1 MNQEELL
8 RGTTRQDE
16 EAFLEETLSVIR
28 DNLTNYGEQV
38 DSLRAEIDVMLDHF
52 HDDNP
57 ELINLLENTM
67 TLHDQMSN
75 CRQSWS
81 MSGTRKPW
89 ASRIS
94 AG

>member
-38 DSLRAEIDVMLDHF
+38 DSLRAEMD
-52 HDDNP
+52 
-57 ELINLLENTM
+57 
-67 TLHDQMSN
+67 
-75 CRQSWS
+75 
-81 MSGTRKPW
+81 KP
-89 ASRIS
+89 
-94 AG
+94 